1 MDRDAESIQVLGE
14 PTRLRLLNLLAQTGE
29 VCVCELV
36 DALQLPQYNVSRHLS
51 VLARA
56 GWVEDRRQGK
66 WIYYRIARELRPW
79 QRSLLASL
87 GQLWEEREDFRQDEA
102 RAGRRLELRRDGL
115 CCVGIVS
122 KIGKVLVRTV
132 KS

>member
-1 MDRDAESIQVLGE
+1 MDRHAESIQVLGE

-56 GWVEDRRQGK
+56 GWVSTG
-66 WIYYRIARELRPW
+66 
-79 QRSLLASL
+79 
-87 GQLWEEREDFRQDEA
+87 
-102 RAGRRLELRRDGL
+102 
-115 CCVGIVS
+115 
-122 KIGKVLVRTV
+122 
-132 KS
+132 